1 MSVPKERCLSPHTFG
16 VYPNHQK
23 LPSSLCCFRIMQLRT
38 GVQWL
43 AYGEMVWITSQLSY
57 WAAQAVTNSFSQ
69 ATIILGFLF
78 TFSQIGKKLDV
89 KNFLKTSS
97 YAFDE
102 KNSSLFSEALLVKT
116 LKAIRRFIP
125 QSSTA

>member
-1 MSVPKERCLSPHTFG
+1 
-16 VYPNHQK
+16 
-23 LPSSLCCFRIMQLRT
+23 MQLRVGHEELSLVVLVQRRASNEAIFQT

-97 YAFDE
+97 YACFKD
-102 KNSSLFSEALLVKT
+102 
-116 LKAIRRFIP
+116 
-125 QSSTA
+125 